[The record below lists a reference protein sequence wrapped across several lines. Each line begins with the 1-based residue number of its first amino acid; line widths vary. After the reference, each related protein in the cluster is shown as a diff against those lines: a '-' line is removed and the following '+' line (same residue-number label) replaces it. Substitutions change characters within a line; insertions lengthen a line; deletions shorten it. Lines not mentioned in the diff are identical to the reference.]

1 MIIVIIVKLKKTKL
15 KRTTFF
21 HITPPSLTN
30 LFITASHIC
39 YDFNTHI
46 RYWHVEG
53 VACATVCA
61 MYCMICYNVV
71 SSPLCRA
78 VSGGGSVLLC
88 HWGNYW
94 KTIPPPP
101 PLSWPASS
109 GGRITTTDAAGPDT

>member
-30 LFITASHIC
+30 LFIIASHIC

-71 SSPLCRA
+71 LFGVPCFEQ
-78 VSGGGSVLLC
+78 
-88 HWGNYW
+88 
-94 KTIPPPP
+94 
-101 PLSWPASS
+101 
-109 GGRITTTDAAGPDT
+109 